1 MHFTGSFACLYVYIY
16 AHCKVI
22 KPDGFTSVSLSTQ
35 VKPTPLRPRAE
46 PRAPVCGA
54 RLGSEVQRPWRYGGG
69 PTAPGQ
75 RAAGR
80 AAARGAQ
87 PMPDSPPAF
96 GSGSRRDGRTLPG
109 PRSGT
114 AVPPP
119 AALVTPRSPIPLPL
133 PPSAAADYPGQEARA
148 GGSAAT
154 AGSRW
159 RAARALPD
167 SAPCAVPPA
176 RPGRHRPHLSSGD
189 RTEPPRTPRP
199 QHLRTCP
206 AALSPPPGAEAT
218 PAPAATPRLRLAA
231 RPAPRPG
238 RAPPPPRPPAPPA
251 ARHGTASLRPRRDSP
266 DGAGLPAP
274 RGLPGWSRA
283 ASADRQRDGAAEL
296 APIRRG

>member
-1 MHFTGSFACLYVYIY
+1 
-16 AHCKVI
+16 
-22 KPDGFTSVSLSTQ
+22 
-35 VKPTPLRPRAE
+35 
-46 PRAPVCGA
+46 
-54 RLGSEVQRPWRYGGG
+54 
-69 PTAPGQ
+69 
-75 RAAGR
+75 
-80 AAARGAQ
+80 
-87 PMPDSPPAF
+87 MPDSPPAF

-283 ASADRQRDGAAEL
+283 ASADRQRDGVGADSEGVTGPRAPQLGASGGDRSNRHVPPARPVAALCGTRMWRPPPPAAVPSHLPTLCGSPTSRPTHDSGRERPAAAARSRAEQL
-296 APIRRG
+296 LLESV